1 MSPSSAAETDSKDI
15 AKASAARS
23 NVDSPKLRSERL
35 MSLGLL
41 SIDGV
46 LGARIEIDKP
56 LDYLDADGH
65 YLGVHVERVL
75 RLDQQARV
83 CGW

>member
-1 MSPSSAAETDSKDI
+1 
-15 AKASAARS
+15 
-23 NVDSPKLRSERL
+23 

-65 YLGVHVERVL
+65 YLGVHVGRVL